1 MKLFSI
7 IKRFIQAPIRAW
19 RERKRQKKEAEKI
32 FHWYNDLLT
41 EINHRKIMIIE
52 FEEYL
57 YLLPSSTKENNESFN
72 YCKFITIFLKEFY
85 IDLYWTIAKDNN
97 FNQMKSFYKKKK
109 YEKVIL
115 AEKIF
120 RENNNAFKKY
130 FKKYFKNK

>member
-1 MKLFSI
+1 MKIFSTIKKYI
-7 IKRFIQAPIRAW
+7 IAPIRAW
-19 RERKRQKKEAEKI
+19 RERKKQKKEAEKI

-72 YCKFITIFLKEFY
+72 YCKLITTFLKEFY
-85 IDLYWTIAKDNN
+85 IDLFWAIAKDNN
-97 FNQMKSFYKKKK
+97 YNQIISFYKKKK
-109 YEKVIL
+109 YKKVIL

-130 FKKYFKNK
+130 FLKYFKN